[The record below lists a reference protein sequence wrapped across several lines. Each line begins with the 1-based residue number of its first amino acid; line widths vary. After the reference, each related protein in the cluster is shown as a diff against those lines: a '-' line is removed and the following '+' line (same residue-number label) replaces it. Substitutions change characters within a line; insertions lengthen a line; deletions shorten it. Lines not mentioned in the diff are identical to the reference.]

1 MGRRLRSPLD
11 IRDRREDNTTM
22 TSETTVHFLGRC
34 SCGFALRTEEGS
46 AQQVERYRDMSTP
59 AIPYRMGAQHYVR
72 CPEGHK
78 PFKLYRVEGEFSEA
92 FECDARCENAKG
104 HTCKCSCGGMNHG
117 KAYAISP
124 TEIHYVENPDAA
136 VAMAAYKQ
144 AVAQDPTVFGGRD
157 IDEEDIAAE
166 GRMLEAQEAVV
177 RRGPT
182 GEDLLGVVGDK
193 LYAEGKVTFVKDI
206 NDATMY
212 LFRATEGDT
221 GKIGTV
227 KWFAPSFVNERYEK
241 GQVIQFRA
249 KVKAHD
255 DNQYGKATVV
265 TYLEE
270 MVPALPE
277 VQS

>member
-1 MGRRLRSPLD
+1 MS
-11 IRDRREDNTTM
+11 T
-22 TSETTVHFLGRC
+22 ETTVHFLGRC
-34 SCGFALRTEEGS
+34 LCGFALRTEEGE
-46 AQQVERYRDMSTP
+46 AQVAERYRDMSTP
-59 AIPYRMGAQHYVR
+59 GVPYRMGAQYYVR

-92 FECDARCENAKG
+92 FECDSRCENAKG

-117 KAYAISP
+117 KAYAVTP
-124 TEIHYVENPDAA
+124 TDVVHVENAGAA
-136 VAMAAYKQ
+136 IANYREIVAREPAA
-144 AVAQDPTVFGGRD
+144 FGGRD
-157 IDEEDIAAE
+157 VDEEDMAAE
-166 GRMLEAQEAVV
+166 TRMVEAQGEV

-182 GEDLLGVVGDK
+182 GEELLGQVGEK

-206 NDATMY
+206 NDATLY
-212 LFRATEGDT
+212 LFRAVEGDT

-227 KWFAPSFVNERYEK
+227 KWFAPSFINERYEK

-249 KVKAHD
+249 KVKAHND
-255 DNQYGKATVV
+255 DQYGKATVV

-277 VQS
+277 ED